1 MAARKY
7 RIGIDLGG
15 TNIKA
20 GVIDDE
26 NNILVKKSVKTLPL
40 DRSWQEIVADMATL
54 TRQLLAELSIGIDE
68 CSKIGVGA
76 AGMIDHI
83 NGIIT
88 YAGNFGWTGIPIVTE
103 LHRYFDLPIRIAND
117 ANCAV
122 LGESVAGAAKGAKH
136 ILMLTLG
143 TGVGAGV
150 IADGHLQEG
159 GSAGGMELG
168 HTLLVMDGEECTC
181 GRRGCLEAY
190 ASAASLT
197 RHARKAAVAHPDSI
211 LNEMCKGN
219 LANMNGVIPFKAARA
234 GDETAKRLVDEY
246 IKYLGEGIINFINAW
261 RPEKVLIGGGLSNE
275 GDPLII
281 PLQEYVRP
289 RCFGGEKG
297 YVAPIERAVLGN
309 DAGLI
314 GAASL

>member
-1 MAARKY
+1 MAEKRY

-20 GVIDDE
+20 GIIDEDDTLLGKRSAKTRPFERGWQAVVAEMAATVNALLDE
-26 NNILVKKSVKTLPL
+26 LGIS
-40 DRSWQEIVADMATL
+40 
-54 TRQLLAELSIGIDE
+54 IDE
-68 CSKIGVGA
+68 CIKIGVGSP
-76 AGMIDHI
+76 GMIDHI
-83 NGIIT
+83 GGVIDF
-88 YAGNFGWTGIPIVTE
+88 AGNFGWTDVPLLAE
-103 LHRYFDLPIRIAND
+103 LRRYFDLPMRISND

-122 LGESVAGAAKGAKH
+122 LGEAVAGAAKGARH
-136 ILMLTLG
+136 VVMVTLG
-143 TGVGAGV
+143 TGVGGGV
-150 IADGHLQEG
+150 ITDAHLQEG

-168 HTLLVMDGEECTC
+168 HTLLIMDGEQCTC

-190 ASAASLT
+190 ASARSFV
-197 RHARKAAVAHPDSI
+197 RHAREAALAYPESA
-211 LNEMCKGN
+211 LNELCRGD
-219 LANMNGVIPFKAARA
+219 LENMNGTTPFKAARM
-234 GDETAKRLVDEY
+234 GDAVAQKLVDDL
-246 IKYLGEGIINFINAW
+246 IKYLGEGIINFINTW

-275 GDPLII
+275 GDPLIL
-281 PLQEYVRP
+281 PLNDYVRP